1 MKQEQSYVLGYL
13 PLRQISQK
21 EREMKVLNLFAG
33 LGGNRKFW
41 DDVAREKGVSIE
53 VTAVEFD
60 PEIAKAYAKR
70 YPNDNVIVGDA
81 WDYAAKNYLNFDFIW
96 ASPPCQTHSRLN
108 IANNIRNDR
117 TKRLPDFR
125 LYELIVYLKYFCKK
139 AFVVEN
145 VVPFYDPLIKPSA
158 EIGRHYF
165 WANFDLFFLHNS
177 NFRIVTKT
185 KVSDFM
191 DLDLNEF
198 KIKNKRQA
206 IKNEVDYEIGK
217 KIFERYLESK

>member
-1 MKQEQSYVLGYL
+1 MKYL
-13 PLRQISQK
+13 KI
-21 EREMKVLNLFAG
+21 LNLFAG

-60 PEIAKAYAKR
+60 PEIARAYAKR

-81 WDYAAKNYLNFDFIW
+81 WDYATKNYFDFIW

-108 IANNIRNDR
+108 IANNIRDDR

-125 LYELIVYLKYFCKK
+125 LYELIIYLKFFCKK

-145 VVPFYDPLIKPSA
+145 VVPFYEPIIKPTA

-165 WANFDLFFLHNS
+165 WANFDLFFLHEP
-177 NFRIVTKT
+177 NFRLVSKT

-206 IKNEVDYEIGK
+206 IRNELDYEIGK
-217 KIFERYLESK
+217 KIFKRFLNV

>member
-1 MKQEQSYVLGYL
+1 MK
-13 PLRQISQK
+13 I
-21 EREMKVLNLFAG
+21 LNLFAG

-41 DDVAREKGVSIE
+41 DDVAREKGINIE

-60 PEIAKAYAKR
+60 PEIAKAYTKR

-139 AFVVEN
+139 AFVIEN
-145 VVPFYDPLIKPSA
+145 VVPFYEPLIKPTA

-165 WANFDLFFLHNS
+165 WANFDLFFLHNP
-177 NFRIVTKT
+177 NFRIVTKI

-217 KIFERYLESK
+217 KIFERYLEQI

>member
-1 MKQEQSYVLGYL
+1 
-13 PLRQISQK
+13 
-21 EREMKVLNLFAG
+21 MKVLNLFAG
-33 LGGNRKFW
+33 LGGNRKYW
-41 DDVAREKGVSIE
+41 DEVAREKGINIE

-60 PEIAKAYAKR
+60 PEIAKAYTKR

-81 WDYAAKNYLNFDFIW
+81 WDYAAKNYLDFDFIW

-145 VVPFYDPLIKPSA
+145 VVPFYEPLIKPTA

-185 KVSDFM
+185 KIGDFM

-206 IKNEVDYEIGK
+206 IRNEVDYEIGK
-217 KIFERYLESK
+217 KIFERYLEQI

>member
-1 MKQEQSYVLGYL
+1 MDYL
-13 PLRQISQK
+13 LLRRILQR
-21 EREMKVLNLFAG
+21 EREMKILNLFAG

-53 VTAVEFD
+53 ITAVEFD

-81 WDYAAKNYLNFDFIW
+81 WDYAAKNYLDFDFIW

-145 VVPFYDPLIKPSA
+145 VVPFYEPLIKPTA

-165 WANFDLFFLHNS
+165 WANFDLFFLS
-177 NFRIVTKT
+177 NDKFRIIE
-185 KVSDFM
+185 KVKIGDFK
-191 DLDLNEF
+191 DLDLSEF
-198 KIKNKRQA
+198 NIANKRQA
-206 IKNEVDYEIGK
+206 IRNEVDYEIGK
-217 KIFERYLESK
+217 KIFERYLESR

>member
-1 MKQEQSYVLGYL
+1 MKYL
-13 PLRQISQK
+13 KI
-21 EREMKVLNLFAG
+21 LNLFAG

-41 DDVAREKGVSIE
+41 DNVAREKGISIE

-139 AFVVEN
+139 AFVIEN
-145 VVPFYDPLIKPSA
+145 VVPFYEPLIKPTA

-165 WANFDLFFLHNS
+165 WANFDLFFLHNP

-185 KVSDFM
+185 KVGDFM

-217 KIFERYLESK
+217 KIFERFLNV

>member
-1 MKQEQSYVLGYL
+1 
-13 PLRQISQK
+13 
-21 EREMKVLNLFAG
+21 MKVLNLFAG
-33 LGGNRKFW
+33 LGGNRKYW
-41 DDVAREKGVSIE
+41 DEVAREKGINIE

-60 PEIAKAYAKR
+60 PEIAKAYTKR
-70 YPNDNVIVGDA
+70 YPNDNVIIGDA

-108 IANNIRNDR
+108 IVNNIRNDR

-125 LYELIVYLKYFCKK
+125 LYELIVYFKYFCKK

-145 VVPFYDPLIKPSA
+145 VVPFYEPLIKPTA

-185 KVSDFM
+185 KVGDFM

-206 IKNEVDYEIGK
+206 IRNEVDYEIGK
-217 KIFERYLESK
+217 KIFERYLESR

>member
-1 MKQEQSYVLGYL
+1 M
-13 PLRQISQK
+13 I
-21 EREMKVLNLFAG
+21 KVLNLFAG

-41 DDVAREKGVSIE
+41 NDVAKEKGINIE

-96 ASPPCQTHSRLN
+96 ASPPCQSHSRLN
-108 IANNIRNDR
+108 FCNNSRNEATR
-117 TKRLPDFR
+117 VLPDFR
-125 LYELIVYLKYFCKK
+125 LYELISYLKTFCKR

-145 VVPFYDPLIKPSA
+145 VVPYYEPLIKPTA

-165 WANFDLFFLHNS
+165 WANFDLFFLS
-177 NFRIVTKT
+177 NDKFRIIE
-185 KVSDFM
+185 KVKIGDFK
-191 DLDLNEF
+191 DLDLSEF
-198 KIKNKRQA
+198 NITNKRQA
-206 IKNEVDYEIGK
+206 IRNEVDYEIGK

>member
-1 MKQEQSYVLGYL
+1 
-13 PLRQISQK
+13 
-21 EREMKVLNLFAG
+21 MKVLNLFAG

-41 DDVAREKGVSIE
+41 NDVAKEKGINIE

-81 WDYAAKNYLNFDFIW
+81 WGYGAKNYLDFDFIW

-145 VVPFYDPLIKPSA
+145 VVPFYEPLIKPTA

-185 KVSDFM
+185 KIGDFM

-206 IKNEVDYEIGK
+206 IRNEVDYEIGK
-217 KIFERYLESK
+217 KIFERYLESR

>member
-1 MKQEQSYVLGYL
+1 MKYL
-13 PLRQISQK
+13 KI
-21 EREMKVLNLFAG
+21 LNLFAG
-33 LGGNRKFW
+33 LGGNRKYW
-41 DDVAREKGVSIE
+41 DEVAREKGINIE

-60 PEIAKAYAKR
+60 PEIAKAYTKR

-145 VVPFYDPLIKPSA
+145 VVPFYEPLIKPTA

-165 WANFDLFFLHNS
+165 WANFDLFFLHNP
-177 NFRIVTKT
+177 NFRIVTKI

-217 KIFERYLESK
+217 KIFERFLNV

>member
-1 MKQEQSYVLGYL
+1 M
-13 PLRQISQK
+13 I
-21 EREMKVLNLFAG
+21 KVLNLFAG

-41 DDVAREKGVSIE
+41 NDVAKEKGISIE
-53 VTAVEFD
+53 ITAVEFD
-60 PEIAKAYAKR
+60 PEIAKAYKKR

-81 WDYAAKNYLNFDFIW
+81 WDYAAKNYLDFDFIW

-125 LYELIVYLKYFCKK
+125 LYELIVYLKFFCKK

-145 VVPFYDPLIKPSA
+145 VVPFYEPLIKPIA

-185 KVSDFM
+185 KVGDFM

-206 IKNEVDYEIGK
+206 IRNEVDYEIGK
-217 KIFERYLESK
+217 KIFECYLESVR

>member
-1 MKQEQSYVLGYL
+1 MPFDDKEMLALQILKGLDLMKD
-13 PLRQISQK
+13 I
-21 EREMKVLNLFAG
+21 KVLNLFAG
-33 LGGNRKFW
+33 LGGNRKYW
-41 DDVAREKGVSIE
+41 DDVAKQKGINIE

-60 PEIAKAYAKR
+60 PEIAKAYTKR

-81 WDYAAKNYLNFDFIW
+81 WDYAVKNYLDFDFIW

-125 LYELIVYLKYFCKK
+125 LYELIVYLKFFCKK

-145 VVPFYDPLIKPSA
+145 VVPFYEPLITPTA

-165 WANFDLFFLHNS
+165 WANFDLFFLS
-177 NFRIVTKT
+177 NDKFRIIE
-185 KVSDFM
+185 KVKIGDFK
-191 DLDLNEF
+191 DLDLSEF
-198 KIKNKRQA
+198 DIKNKRQA
-206 IKNEVDYEIGK
+206 IRNEVDYEIGK
-217 KIFERYLESK
+217 KIFERYLEQI

>member
-1 MKQEQSYVLGYL
+1 
-13 PLRQISQK
+13 
-21 EREMKVLNLFAG
+21 MKVLNLFAG
-33 LGGNRKFW
+33 LGSNRKYW
-41 DDVAREKGVSIE
+41 DDVAREKDVSIE

-60 PEIAKAYAKR
+60 PEIAKAYTKR

-81 WDYAAKNYLNFDFIW
+81 WDYAAKNYLDFDFIW

-145 VVPFYDPLIKPSA
+145 VVPFYEPLIKPTA

-165 WANFDLFFLHNS
+165 WANFDLFFLHNPT
-177 NFRIVTKT
+177 FRIVTKT
-185 KVSDFM
+185 KVGDFM

-217 KIFERYLESK
+217 KIFERYLEQI

>member
-1 MKQEQSYVLGYL
+1 MKYL
-13 PLRQISQK
+13 KI
-21 EREMKVLNLFAG
+21 LNLFAG

-41 DDVAREKGVSIE
+41 GDVARERGVSIE

-60 PEIAKAYAKR
+60 SEIAKAYAKR
-70 YPNDNVIVGDA
+70 YPNDNVIVCDA
-81 WDYAAKNYLNFDFIW
+81 WDYAAKNYLDFDFIW

-145 VVPFYDPLIKPSA
+145 VVPFYEPLIKPTA

-165 WANFDLFFLHNS
+165 WANFDLFFLHDP
-177 NFRIVTKT
+177 NFRLVSKT

-191 DLDLNEF
+191 DLDLSEF

-206 IKNEVDYEIGK
+206 IRNEVDYEIGK
-217 KIFERYLESK
+217 KIFERFLNV

>member
-1 MKQEQSYVLGYL
+1 MKYL
-13 PLRQISQK
+13 KI
-21 EREMKVLNLFAG
+21 LNLFAG

-41 DDVAREKGVSIE
+41 GDVARERGVSIE

-70 YPNDNVIVGDA
+70 YPNDNVIVCDA
-81 WDYAAKNYLNFDFIW
+81 WDYAAKNYLDFDFIW

-145 VVPFYDPLIKPSA
+145 VVPFYEPLIKPTA

-165 WANFDLFFLHNS
+165 WANFDLFFLHDP
-177 NFRIVTKT
+177 NFRLVSKT
-185 KVSDFM
+185 KASDFM
-191 DLDLNEF
+191 DLDLSEF

-206 IKNEVDYEIGK
+206 IRNEVDYEIGK
-217 KIFERYLESK
+217 KIFERFLNV

>member
-1 MKQEQSYVLGYL
+1 MGYL
-13 PLRQISQK
+13 PLRQILQR

-41 DDVAREKGVSIE
+41 NDVAKEKGINIE

-81 WDYAAKNYLNFDFIW
+81 WGYGAKNYLDFDFIW

-145 VVPFYDPLIKPSA
+145 VVPFYEPLIKPTA

-185 KVSDFM
+185 KIGDFM

-206 IKNEVDYEIGK
+206 IRNEVDYEIGK

>member
-1 MKQEQSYVLGYL
+1 
-13 PLRQISQK
+13 
-21 EREMKVLNLFAG
+21 MKVLNLFAG

-81 WDYAAKNYLNFDFIW
+81 WDYAAKNYLDFDFIW
-96 ASPPCQTHSRLN
+96 ASPPCQSHSRLN
-108 IANNIRNDR
+108 FCNNSRNEATR
-117 TKRLPDFR
+117 VLPDFR
-125 LYELIVYLKYFCKK
+125 LYELISYLKTFCKR
-139 AFVVEN
+139 AFVIEN
-145 VVPFYDPLIKPSA
+145 VVPYYEPLIKPSA

-165 WANFDLFFLHNS
+165 WSSFALDETNTPT
-177 NFRIVTKT
+177 FRVIKHVKNA
-185 KVSDFM
+185 DFK
-191 DLDLNEF
+191 DFSLDEF

-206 IKNEVDYEIGK
+206 IRNEVDYEIGK